1 MENKLFVVSL
11 CLCLVIQVTISED
24 DGNNNE
30 NPLINHYEDYETI
43 HPSEYY
49 SSDFEL
55 KDGTNVI
62 FEAIN
67 ELKGIKKPKAGFM
80 CNNGRRTWTRSLP
93 GDVFYAKFFFY
104 RVNPNAK
111 VIQHCHFRSNLG
123 YANVIIEITPA
134 LGRKCPGYRCVLAIR
149 REGLLMKDTN
159 EVFPWTPW
167 PHRHI
172 QPKLPAGINN

>member
-1 MENKLFVVSL
+1 MENKLVLGAL
-11 CLCLVIQVTISED
+11 CIYLVLQGTCGEE
-24 DGNNNE
+24 N
-30 NPLINHYEDYETI
+30 NPLINHYVDYETI

-80 CNNGRRTWTRSLP
+80 CNYGKKQWTRSLP
-93 GDVFYAKFFFY
+93 GDIFYAKFFFY
-104 RVNPNAK
+104 SINPNVK
-111 VIQHCHFRSNLG
+111 VVQHCHFRSNLG
-123 YANVIIEITPA
+123 YVDAYIKITPA
-134 LGRKCPGYRCVLAIR
+134 LGRTCPGYRCVLAIR

-159 EVFPWTPW
+159 ELFPWTPW
-167 PHRHI
+167 PRRHI
-172 QPKLPAGINN
+172 QPKLPKVTN

>member
-1 MENKLFVVSL
+1 METKLFLGALL
-11 CLCLVIQVTISED
+11 CIGLVIQVTNGEED
-24 DGNNNE
+24 
-30 NPLINHYEDYETI
+30 NPLINHYADYESI

-67 ELKGIKKPKAGFM
+67 ELKGIKKPKAGFQCSIGM
-80 CNNGRRTWTRSLP
+80 KHWTRSLP
-93 GDVFYAKFFFY
+93 GDLFFAKFFFY

-111 VIQHCHFRSNLG
+111 VINRCHFRSNLG
-123 YANVIIEITPA
+123 YVNLNIEISPA
-134 LGRKCPGYRCVLAIR
+134 LGRRCPGYRCILAIK

-159 EVFPWTPW
+159 ELYPWTPW

-172 QPKLPAGINN
+172 QPKLPGITKRFP

>member
-1 MENKLFVVSL
+1 MENKLFLGAL
-11 CLCLVIQVTISED
+11 CLLCLVIQVTIADED
-24 DGNNNE
+24 
-30 NPLINHYEDYETI
+30 NPLINHYSDYESI

-67 ELKGIKKPKAGFM
+67 ELKGIKKPKAGFQ
-80 CNNGRRTWTRSLP
+80 CNIGTKHWTRSLP

-111 VIQHCHFRSNLG
+111 VVQKCHFRSNLG
-123 YANVIIEITPA
+123 YINFVIEITPA
-134 LGRKCPGYRCVLAIR
+134 LGKRCPGYRCVLAIR

-159 EVFPWTPW
+159 QVFPWTPW

-172 QPKLPAGINN
+172 QPKLQGIFN